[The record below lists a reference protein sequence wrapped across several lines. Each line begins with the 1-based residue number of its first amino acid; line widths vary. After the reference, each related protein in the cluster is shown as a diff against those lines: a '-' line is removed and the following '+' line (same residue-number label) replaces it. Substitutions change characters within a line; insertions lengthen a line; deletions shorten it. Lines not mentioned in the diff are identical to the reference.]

1 MNTENSDIEQKLLN
15 NFYTAMSEHVER
27 FTELTAGY
35 TPRYFDNFILFIKNI
50 DDKCKSFLIDIEN
63 IIEKVKQ
70 NDTVYESV
78 DNHKIFKN
86 SYYQESLF

>member
-27 FTELTAGY
+27 FTELTAEY
-35 TPRYFDNFILFIKNI
+35 TPRYFDNFIFFIKNI

-63 IIEKVKQ
+63 IIEIVKQ
-70 NDTVYESV
+70 NDTVYENV